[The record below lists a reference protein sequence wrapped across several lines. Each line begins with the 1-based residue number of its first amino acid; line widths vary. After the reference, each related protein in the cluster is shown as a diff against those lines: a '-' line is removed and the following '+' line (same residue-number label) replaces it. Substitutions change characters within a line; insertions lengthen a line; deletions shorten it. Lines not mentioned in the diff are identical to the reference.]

1 VYLENGQA
9 PIPVRAL
16 DRHTPVEATWAQ
28 ERFVQPIWAV
38 GRSDDDDSL
47 VCIKAIHLHQ
57 QLVQGLLTLVIA
69 IDAGSTLPTDGI
81 N

>member
-1 VYLENGQA
+1 
-9 PIPVRAL
+9 
-16 DRHTPVEATWAQ
+16 
-28 ERFVQPIWAV
+28 
-38 GRSDDDDSL
+38 